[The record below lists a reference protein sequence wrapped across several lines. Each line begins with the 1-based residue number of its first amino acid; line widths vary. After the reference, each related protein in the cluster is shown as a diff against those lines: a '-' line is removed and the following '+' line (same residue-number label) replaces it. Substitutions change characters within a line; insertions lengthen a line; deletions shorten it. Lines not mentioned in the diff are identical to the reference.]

1 MSLALPALR
10 RSEVTTKRG
19 LASPL
24 VHSAL
29 ATTRR
34 LRLQLARVVH
44 MKLLKRR
51 AGSPVR
57 RLFASACASSPSI
70 MAISR
75 SFFCRPNTKSTPFA
89 SHQVINSSRAKPES
103 ARNKMQVR
111 GQHARMRDDA
121 RHLLHGAGR
130 RVHIGTAQL
139 GEQQMLA

>member
-34 LRLQLARVVH
+34 LRLQLVRVLH

-51 AGSPVR
+51 TGRPVR
-57 RLFASACASSPSI
+57 RLLAAASSSSL
-70 MAISR
+70 AILPTSR
-75 SFFCRPNTKSTPFA
+75 SLPA
-89 SHQVINSSRAKPES
+89 SPIRADMVLLAPGHQVV
-103 ARNKMQVR
+103 ARKSGV
-111 GQHARMRDDA
+111 
-121 RHLLHGAGR
+121 
-130 RVHIGTAQL
+130 GTQ
-139 GEQQMLA
+139 